1 MQDDNS
7 NDKPGQT
14 EENPDENIQEN
25 QTGND
30 KSDAAEGE
38 GIKDN
43 ETKDDISEEIP
54 ESGKEDM
61 PLEDK
66 TTTIDIKKDKHI
78 GEEEKKSNK
87 KIFLIAG
94 IAIILAI
101 LLIAI
106 LLLFLFCKNNDIPDN
121 SSATTVTAE
130 QTSESSSN
138 NDSSSSSS
146 SSESSP
152 DVPEETPEPTEEI
165 TAIEVIE
172 ETPETE
178 PATESVATKPTI
190 SLAIIEGPIYSPAD
204 DVCFYRVRATVTGN
218 PGPNVSWS
226 KNDTSSYG
234 DYVAQVNLT
243 RANPTYTLTGTATN
257 SAGSASDSI
266 PLSWGCNGP
275 PDVTAINIASEVAPG
290 SSNLATAVATDPD
303 GDVLAYSWTVNG
315 GSLSNAAINP
325 TNWTAP
331 QTPGSYRI
339 TVTVNDGKGGTDSM
353 FKNVTVV
360 EQNRPPE
367 VSDIIVR
374 DRNTQTTVNYAVT
387 SSLYDLSVN
396 VNDPD
401 GDALTFSWS
410 LSGSINPGS
419 LSNSNSNPASW
430 TAPYYATWVTITVVV
445 DDGNGGVV
453 TRNREVEVRYGV
465 Y

>member
-7 NDKPGQT
+7 NDKPGQP
-14 EENPDENIQEN
+14 EENPDENLQEN

-30 KSDAAEGE
+30 KSDAAEGG
-38 GIKDN
+38 GINDN
-43 ETKDDISEEIP
+43 ETKDNFSEEVP

-87 KIFLIAG
+87 KIFIIAG

-106 LLLFLFCKNNDIPDN
+106 LLLFLFCKNNDITDN
-121 SSATTVTAE
+121 GAAATATAE
-130 QTSESSSN
+130 QTSDSSGN
-138 NDSSSSSS
+138 NDSSSSPSS
-146 SSESSP
+146 SGSSP
-152 DVPEETPEPTEEI
+152 DVTEETPEPTEET

-178 PATESVATKPTI
+178 PTTESVATKPTI
-190 SLAIIEGPIYSPAD
+190 SLAIIEGPIYSSAD
-204 DVCFYRVRATVTGN
+204 DVCFYRVRATVTGIHE
-218 PGPNVSWS
+218 PVVWS
-226 KNDTSSYG
+226 KNDTASYG
-234 DYVAQVNLT
+234 PYVAQVNLT

-266 PLSWGCNGP
+266 TLSWGCNRP
-275 PDVTAINIASEVAPG
+275 PDVTAINIASEVTAG
-290 SSNLATAVATDPD
+290 SSNSATAVATDPD

-315 GSLSNAAINP
+315 GSLSNAGINP

-331 QTPGSYRI
+331 ETPGSYRI

-353 FKNVTVV
+353 SKNITVI
-360 EQNRPPE
+360 EQNRPPA
-367 VSDIIVR
+367 VSDIIVKVR
-374 DRNTQTTVNYAVT
+374 KTQATVNYAN
-387 SSLYDLSVN
+387 SNEQYDLSVN
-396 VNDPD
+396 ASDPD
-401 GDALTFSWS
+401 GDVLNFSWS

-419 LSNSNSNPASW
+419 LGNSGSNPASW
-430 TAPYYATWVTITVVV
+430 TAPYSATWVTITVIV

-453 TRNREVEVRYGV
+453 TRNREIEVRY
-465 Y
+465 